1 MEKPSKHRKEP
12 TTTRPTR
19 VFKQYGVQRGCTP
32 FGLVQGGG
40 GAIFLF
46 GKALSYHSCHQL
58 DPWVQP
64 GQYFASS
71 SRTMPSVDPSCDYE
85 IGQQSQPKLVTI

>member
-32 FGLVQGGG
+32 FGLVQGVLLF
-40 GAIFLF
+40 FLLE
-46 GKALSYHSCHQL
+46 KALSYHSCHQL

-71 SRTMPSVDPSCDYE
+71 SRTLLSVDTSSDYE